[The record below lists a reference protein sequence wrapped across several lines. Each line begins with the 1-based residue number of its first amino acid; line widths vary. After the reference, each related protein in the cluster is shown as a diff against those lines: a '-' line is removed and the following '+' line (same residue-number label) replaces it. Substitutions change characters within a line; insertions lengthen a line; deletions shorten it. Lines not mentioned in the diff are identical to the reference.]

1 MTRKLNQVIS
11 CGHFLQTCQG
21 QGVWSMWGAQC
32 QSAQMLRDEDD
43 ENQLR
48 TECQIPEQWG
58 AVTFQQEKVNLRIH

>member
-1 MTRKLNQVIS
+1 
-11 CGHFLQTCQG
+11 
-21 QGVWSMWGAQC
+21 MWGAQC